1 MTADP
6 QHHGSPAERYA
17 ASRARLD
24 QDRAD
29 HSGELGRFRR
39 VVGFELDPFQVDACV
54 ALEGGRSVLV
64 AAPTGAG
71 KTVVGEFAVH
81 LALVGGGKAFYT
93 TPIKALSNQ
102 KYTDL
107 VARHGVAN
115 VGLLTGDTSI
125 NAGAPVVV
133 MTTEVLRNMLYAGSS
148 ALDGLAYVV
157 MDEVHYLADRFR
169 GPVWEEVIIHLPDHV
184 QLVSLSATVSN
195 AEEFGDWLAT
205 VRGDTAVVV
214 SERRPV
220 PLWQH
225 VSVSAPE
232 PRGVPRLMDLYAGHV
247 DPTDPGTNP
256 PINPDLQA
264 VFRTSARSGP
274 RAGGGH
280 ERHGHRG
287 RGDRGYRGRGG
298 HRPGAGALVASR
310 RTPPRF
316 AVVDALD
323 ADALL
328 PAIYFIFSRAGCEGA
343 VQQCLRAGLRLTD
356 ATEEA
361 TIRQV
366 VEERTAAIAPEDLEV
381 LGYWSWAEA
390 LARGV
395 AAHHAGLLPVFKETV
410 EELFSRGLVK
420 VVFATETLALGI
432 NMPARS
438 VVLEKLVK
446 WDGTAHQPVTPGEYT
461 QLTGRAGR
469 RGIDVEGHAV
479 VVDHTG
485 LDPVALAGLASK
497 RLYPL
502 RSSFRPTYNMAVN
515 LVAQVGHDRARDV
528 LETSFAQFQADRGVV
543 GLAKQAQAHAEAMEG
558 YAGAMAC
565 DRGDFAEYMALR
577 RAITEREKELSRAS
591 SGARRAEAVESFER
605 LRRGDVVEVPA
616 GRRRGYVVVLDPGHD
631 ERGFDGPRPTVLTQ
645 EKQVKKLTLA
655 DAPGGVQ
662 VVTTVRI
669 PKSFNPR
676 RPDQRR
682 DLASSLRNALGAFR
696 DDAGT
701 GRGPGRGKG
710 GGSGKGGGG
719 GRGGGKGGRP
729 DAASDRELQRLRAA
743 LRAHPCHGCP
753 ERDDHARWA
762 QRWEQLRR
770 EHAQLVRRVEGR
782 TGTIARTFD
791 HTCEVLL
798 RLGYLT
804 TDPVPAEEP
813 DAEHDA
819 AAETTDQTEDVAE
832 DAGPALEGPPPGAG
846 ELRVTDDGR
855 WLRRLYAEDDLLL
868 AECLRRGTWDG
879 LDPASLAAAVST
891 VVYSGRREEAAEP
904 YVPGGPQGRLARALD
919 DTTRVW
925 SEVTDLEAQHKL
937 ESTGPLDLG
946 LVAPV
951 HKWASGR
958 GLEAVLRGTDVAAG
972 DFVRWCKQVVD
983 VLDQLASAAPRPELR
998 TAARKAQR
1006 AVLRGVVAYSSV

>member
-1 MTADP
+1 MTAHPRPDTGTDAP
-6 QHHGSPAERYA
+6 GPAERYA
-17 ASRARLD
+17 ASRARATR
-24 QDRAD
+24 DRAD
-29 HSGELGRFRR
+29 AEGELRLFRQ

-54 ALEGGRSVLV
+54 ALEEGRGVLV

-81 LALVGGGKAFYT
+81 LALARGGKAFYT

-225 VSVSAPE
+225 VVVSAPE

-264 VFRTSARSGP
+264 MFRVSARAEG
-274 RAGGGH
+274 
-280 ERHGHRG
+280 RHGPRG

-298 HRPGAGALVASR
+298 HRPGGASPVQHR

-316 AVVDALD
+316 AVVDSLD

-328 PAIYFIFSRAGCEGA
+328 PAIYFIFSRAGCDGA

-356 ATEEA
+356 AAEEA
-361 TIRQV
+361 EIRRV
-366 VEERTAAIAPEDLEV
+366 VEERTATIPTEDLDV
-381 LGYWSWAEA
+381 LGYWPWAES
-390 LARGV
+390 LSRGV
-395 AAHHAGLLPVFKETV
+395 AAHHAGMLPVFKETV

-515 LVAQVGHDRARDV
+515 LVGQVGRERARDV

-558 YAGAMAC
+558 YAQAMAC
-565 DRGDFAEYMALR
+565 DQGDFAQYMELR
-577 RAITEREKELSRAS
+577 VAIKDREKELSRAAT
-591 SGARRAEAVESFER
+591 GARRADAVESFEK
-605 LRRGDVVEVPA
+605 LRRGDVIEVPS
-616 GRRRGYVVVLDPGHD
+616 GRRRGYVVVLDPGRD
-631 ERGFDGPRPTVLTQ
+631 DRTFDGPRPTVLTQ

-655 DAPGGVQ
+655 DAPDGVQ
-662 VVTTVRI
+662 VVATVRI
-669 PKSFNPR
+669 PKSFNQR

-682 DLASSLRNALGAFR
+682 DLASSMRNALGAFSG
-696 DDAGT
+696 DAGT
-701 GRGPGRGKG
+701 GRGPGR
-710 GGSGKGGGG
+710 
-719 GRGGGKGGRP
+719 RGGHDGPADGRAGRRG
-729 DAASDRELQRLRAA
+729 DAASDAELQRLRAA

-753 ERDDHARWA
+753 DRDEHARWA
-762 QRWEQLRR
+762 ERWERLRR
-770 EHAQLVRRVEGR
+770 EHEQLVRRVEGR

-791 HTCEVLL
+791 RTCDVLT
-798 RLGYLT
+798 RLGYLG
-804 TDPVPAEEP
+804 PS
-813 DAEHDA
+813 DATA
-819 AAETTDQTEDVAE
+819 ATAPGVAAEGAP
-832 DAGPALEGPPPGAG
+832 AGPASGGLG
-846 ELRVTDDGR
+846 VTEDGR
-855 WLRRLYAEDDLLL
+855 WLGRLYAEDDLLL
-868 AECLRRGTWDG
+868 AECLRRGIWDE
-879 LDPASLAAAVST
+879 LDAPGLAAAVST
-891 VVYSGRREEAAEP
+891 VVYSGRREEATEP
-904 YVPGGPQGRLARALD
+904 FVPGGPHGRLAQVLD
-919 DTTRVW
+919 ATTRVW
-925 SEVTDLEAQHKL
+925 SEVTDLEAQFRL
-937 ESTGPLDLG
+937 EATGPLDLG

-951 HKWASGR
+951 HRWASGR
-958 GLEAVLRGTDVAAG
+958 NLDAVLRGTDVAAG
-972 DFVRWCKQVVD
+972 DFVRWCKQVLD
-983 VLDQLASAAPRPELR
+983 VLDQLAKAAPRPGLR
-998 TAARKAQR
+998 ATARKAQT